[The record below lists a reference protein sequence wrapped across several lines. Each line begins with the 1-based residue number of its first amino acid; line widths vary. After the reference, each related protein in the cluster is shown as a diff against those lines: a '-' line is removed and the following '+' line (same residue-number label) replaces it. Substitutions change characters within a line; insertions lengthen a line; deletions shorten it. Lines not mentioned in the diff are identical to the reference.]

1 MAYFH
6 SELFSSQLNIFG
18 VGDLLEVYIHS
29 DPPTPTPP
37 PAEKKLVEDKGLTHE
52 LGM

>member
-6 SELFSSQLNIFG
+6 SAFFSSQLNIFG

-29 DPPTPTPP
+29 DPPTPTH